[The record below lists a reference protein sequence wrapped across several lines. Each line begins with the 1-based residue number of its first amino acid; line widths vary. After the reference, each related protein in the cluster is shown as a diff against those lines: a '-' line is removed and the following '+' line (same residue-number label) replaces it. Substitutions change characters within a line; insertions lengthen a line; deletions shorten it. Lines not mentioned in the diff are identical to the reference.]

1 MTASQ
6 SPLTI
11 TYTGDPVAVD
21 PERITKDM
29 FVPNV
34 GHDGALYAD
43 DLPGQVAAELLNLAE
58 SEGALV
64 IPDGLVLDCYG
75 DDDRD
80 GGGGFILVAY
90 PAGERHA
97 GVTCGWRDAD
107 NLARRAED
115 DHDDNDANAVREALE
130 FMAAEINAAL
140 SGQ

>member
-1 MTASQ
+1 MTASR

-21 PERITKDM
+21 PERITKEM

-43 DLPGQVAAELLNLAE
+43 DLPGQVASELSNLAE
-58 SEGALV
+58 SEGALL

-75 DDDRD
+75 DDDH

-107 NLARRAED
+107 NLARGAED
-115 DHDDNDANAVREALE
+115 DRDDNDANVVREALE
-130 FMAAEINAAL
+130 LMAAEINAAL